1 MPFCHVSRLT
11 MPNSRPALRDA
22 EVRAQRVPARAAR
35 DAMPR
40 VERRGQV
47 RIVGRI
53 PRMVVDAVADAAE
66 HVRAMA
72 KQPVESHA
80 ALGCPD
86 FLGVGRR
93 HGGDAVGELQ
103 AGLEIADAAVVL
115 DAVDDHACHGS
126 PRLSQVTPPN
136 CPWNAMLCTVITVR
150 GRGRSA

>member
-11 MPNSRPALRDA
+11 TPNSGPGLRDA
-22 EVRAQRVPARAAR
+22 EVRAQRVAARAAR

-47 RIVGRI
+47 RVGGRI
-53 PRMVVDAVADAAE
+53 PRAVVDAVADAAQR
-66 HVRAMA
+66 VRAMA
-72 KQPVESHA
+72 KQPVEPHA
-80 ALGCPD
+80 ALGCLD
-86 FLGVGRR
+86 LLGIRRR

-103 AGLEIADAAVVL
+103 SGLEIADAAVVL
-115 DAVDDHACHGS
+115 DALDDHACHGK
-126 PRLSQVTPPN
+126 PRLSQLTPPN